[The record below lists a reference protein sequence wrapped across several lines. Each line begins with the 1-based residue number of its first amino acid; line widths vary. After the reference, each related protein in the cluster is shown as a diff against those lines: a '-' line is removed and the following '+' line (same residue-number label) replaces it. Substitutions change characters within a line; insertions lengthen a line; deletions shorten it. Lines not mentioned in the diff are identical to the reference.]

1 MSEIINNTQAQ
12 KATTSN
18 QGTNKVPKLDA
29 KSFFF
34 LEDEVFTQQVNNAFG
49 VISENEFRTTSL
61 VTISA
66 KKVVS
71 ICSGQVF
78 LQPNSGDDNKV
89 NLILKPYKQPVAG
102 LSIKYFIYRGL
113 PKNQFLD
120 SSNKVLTTGSGLITH
135 IRTEFNNF
143 YQQDASLS
151 SEQPELLGK
160 YIGYPDPAAPTNE
173 AQVGTD
179 LIDEYFYKI
188 SQTFED
194 ETGDITN
201 AKRAFEM
208 PMIPIGLDLTTAIS
222 GEIGLDIV
230 LNYGDYYI
238 ENDPNPFKLDLNF
251 ARIPQNVINVSGI
264 TDAYQKKLMRENI
277 IQFID
282 PAAYYGLHANGGGI
296 FKLGVTSPLET
307 STDIYSL
314 INPFVT
320 KNNIYIYVQSNRQR
334 SYNFYNKYV
343 VNGTNSNNIKIGT
356 TEANLL
362 ETTFETN
369 KWPVKIFNT
378 VPASGSD
385 KQTIALQFTTD
396 KSSSTSLYGQT
407 VNLLSANSENFVDAK
422 NLVQEPDSNGVVSDF
437 TKAIMLS
444 SPVANNLNIAS
455 IVQLIYLGKN
465 IVLSKPGIDDNDPN
479 TPAPT
484 PVYFTTKYMDDV
496 FDLTNAT
503 SFLQADK
510 IYHIHCYKPTLYNQG
525 EIDKNRNKVVSFSQ
539 RTQNSIFLSDTETL
553 TFFTY
558 LSIVESEQNN
568 HSVMSPKPSS
578 NKQATGYGV
587 QNIGVHNTLFNLPT
601 NEYVDIVDFSIS
613 SGLINGLRLKTKDGS
628 LPTSLVL
635 GLTENENSYLRNL
648 TLNSS
653 NAKVFFDVFNG
664 EEEKIVSIE
673 LIEYKK
679 YRLSIIVDNIVFPT
693 SESEYTIIQSP
704 VEQIITV
711 YSIDGL
717 VFFSKEYAQY
727 IKDYSNGEVTI
738 KLEV

>member
-49 VISENEFRTTSL
+49 VVSENEFRTTSL

-66 KKVVS
+66 KKIVS

-78 LQPNSGDDNKV
+78 LQPNSVDANKV

-120 SSNKVLTTGSGLITH
+120 SSNKVLATGSGLITH

-151 SEQPELLGK
+151 SAQPELLGK
-160 YIGYPDPAAPTNE
+160 YIGYPDSAAPTNQ

-188 SQTFED
+188 SQTFEG

-208 PMIPIGLDLTTAIS
+208 PMIPAGTELTTAIS

-251 ARIPQNVINVSGI
+251 ARAPHNVINVSGI

-282 PAAYYGLHANGGGI
+282 PAAFYGLHANGGKVL
-296 FKLGVTSPLET
+296 KLGSATAIET
-307 STDIYSL
+307 PVDIYTL
-314 INPFVT
+314 INSFVT

-334 SYNFYNKYV
+334 SYNFYNKYGV
-343 VNGTNSNNIKIGT
+343 SATNSNNIKIGT

-362 ETTFETN
+362 ETTFETS
-369 KWPVKIFNT
+369 KWPVKIFST

-407 VNLLSANSENFVDAK
+407 VNLLSANSENFMDAK
-422 NLVQEPDSNGVVSDF
+422 DLVREPDSNGVVSDF
-437 TKAIMLS
+437 TKTIILS
-444 SPVANNLNIAS
+444 SPISSNANIAS
-455 IVQLIYLGKN
+455 IVQLIYLGKR
-465 IVLSKPGIDDNDPN
+465 IVLTRDGEDDGDPL
-479 TPAPT
+479 TPIPT
-484 PVYFTTKYMDDV
+484 VEFTSKYMDDV
-496 FDLTNAT
+496 FYLIEAT
-503 SFLQADK
+503 SFLKADK
-510 IYHIHCYKPTLYNQG
+510 IYHVHSYMPTLYNQT
-525 EIDKNRNKVVSFSQ
+525 EIDKNRNRVVSFTQ
-539 RTQNSIFLSDTETL
+539 RTQNAIAINETENLTL
-553 TFFTY
+553 FTY
-558 LSIVESEQNN
+558 LSIVESEQSN
-568 HSVMSPKPSS
+568 HSNFSANASP
-578 NKQATGYGV
+578 NKEATGYGV
-587 QNIGVHNTLFNLPT
+587 QNLLKIHSLPNLPT
-601 NEYVDIVDFSIS
+601 DEYID
-613 SGLINGLRLKTKDGS
+613 LKIIKDNKRTVTGIILKS
-628 LPTSLVL
+628 QNSNPTTIAL
-635 GLTENENSYLRNL
+635 GLTEQQNNTIKLLL
-648 TLNSS
+648 TDKLNPRLYFDSLNS
-653 NAKVFFDVFNG
+653 F
-664 EEEKIVSIE
+664 EEQNPHPKITS
-673 LIEYKK
+673 KK
-679 YRLSIIVDNIVFPT
+679 YRLGIIYDLPTFIQDIVYPQQAD
-693 SESEYTIIQSP
+693 EIVVYTLDS
-704 VEQIITV
+704 
-711 YSIDGL
+711 L
-717 VFFSKEYAQY
+717 VFFTKEYSDY
-727 IKDYSNGEVTI
+727 IELVQS
-738 KLEV
+738 KLEFELYKTDSIKY